1 MRQMHGVCGAGM
13 RSSKMICAGDNRVI
27 DNGVSPALCLMWRFR
42 ADRKLLPF
50 ISYWLEKQPAAL
62 ASGGFS
68 DGSAFTLFSI
78 MYSPEI
84 QEVLKCNHLAK
95 GESINYK
102 QSLYEPQNIDRI
114 EKRANPVYGIIGKNL
129 ADAIQNRGDYVHYC
143 RTWKPGQAVPEYT
156 A

>member
-1 MRQMHGVCGAGM
+1 ML
-13 RSSKMICAGDNRVI
+13 IRVTI
-27 DNGVSPALCLMWRFR
+27 ILIIVTIIPTIPRTVSNIISCTFR
-42 ADRKLLPF
+42 V
-50 ISYWLEKQPAAL
+50 
-62 ASGGFS
+62 
-68 DGSAFTLFSI
+68 FSI
-78 MYSPEI
+78 MYHLRI